1 MTRISCVHTDG
12 PSRRRLLTA
21 IGSTLSIATTTALA
35 GCQGLPFGPG
45 SNAAYYHASGS
56 VSDADYDAVMNA
68 AQDSGYTIDEPYYV
82 GTKDPNSGFHP
93 TGIAGLDDQLG
104 PAYRVLAV
112 TFFYTQLVF
121 LELWFAAE
129 AESATASVFDD
140 RTMDGEFDIT
150 SLPPDEWLLPRL
162 TLVFDMGDDQA
173 REYVDTLKDAINEGT
188 DAPSVEITD
197 EPAFP
202 RTYESLTGEAT
213 ESSGSETQGDGWY
226 KVTFAQ
232 EDTRLVTVDF
242 VVQSMKIIHRRGEH
256 TYTVKLDRLNGFNLR
271 IELPPQEEIPEDE
284 YRGVF
289 RQLFSDVGLPPEA
302 IDSLTFEYTPTIW

>member
-1 MTRISCVHTDG
+1 MTRTSWIHTDG
-12 PSRRRLLTA
+12 PSRRRLLTT
-21 IGSTLSIATTTALA
+21 IGSSLSIAATTALA
-35 GCQGLPFGPG
+35 GCQGLPFGPW

-56 VSDADYDAVMNA
+56 VPDVDYDAVMNTA
-68 AQDSGYTIDEPYYV
+68 RDAGYTIDEPYYV
-82 GTKDPNSGFHP
+82 GTKDPSSGFHP
-93 TGIAGLDDQLG
+93 AGIADLDDQLG

-121 LELWFAAE
+121 LELWFTAE
-129 AESATASVFDD
+129 AESVTASVFDD
-140 RTMDGEFDIT
+140 RTMDEEFDIT

-162 TLVFDMGDDQA
+162 TLAFDMEDGQA
-173 REYVDTLKDAINEGT
+173 HEYVDTLKDTINEGT
-188 DAPSVEITD
+188 DAPSVEITE
-197 EPAFP
+197 EPTFS
-202 RTYESLTGEAT
+202 RTYESLTSEAT

-232 EDTRLVTVDF
+232 EGTRLATVDF

-289 RQLFSDVGLPPEA
+289 RQLFSDVGLPTEA